1 MEQAMQVVDQL
12 RFAWGLLLA
21 EWIFFYKAVPKR
33 KNFLFRVLLVTAGC
47 SALSL
52 LQLPLRGVVMD
63 TAFPPA
69 VMFLLLGAAGF
80 LTNLF
85 TLAGAKFC
93 FQSTWTNLLS
103 RCLLGACLERV
114 VTVLLRSWIVMIWFP
129 SLDKEHPR
137 IYLVVL
143 LALYAA
149 VYGLGAAVLAPRYR
163 KEILPPGTEDW
174 TLCLL
179 YMASAVV
186 LAVVSGYASTI
197 AEWSLQSVWEY
208 QELGEDGLAILYFVS
223 SMQAVI
229 AGIIFAFQYILYR
242 VTSLRQQT
250 GELNHLLAEKSRQY
264 AVSRGN
270 IALINRRCHELKM
283 QLAEVEQ
290 KCGPLSDELVR
301 NARQAVRVYD
311 AAVHTG
317 NSALDTFLTEK
328 NLFCVREKIRLSCT
342 VSARN
347 LEQIDRVDLY
357 ALLDTAMEI
366 AITGA
371 LGCNDPEKQIIS
383 LSISQHRNQLLIG
396 VEYYVQAN
404 DAVEESET
412 QNAAK
417 SELEWIAGRYNGNI
431 QISCDGGIE
440 RIYIVLLTE

>member
-1 MEQAMQVVDQL
+1 MEQVMQVVDQL

-21 EWIFFYKAVPKR
+21 EWIFFYKAVPKK
-33 KNFLFRVLLVTAGC
+33 KNFFFRALLVIAGC
-47 SALSL
+47 SILSF
-52 LQLPLRGVVMD
+52 LQLPLRDVILY
-63 TAFPPA
+63 TALPSSA
-69 VMFLLLGAAGF
+69 VFVLLGVAGF

-85 TLAGAKFC
+85 TLVGAKFC
-93 FQSTWTNLLS
+93 FQTTWTNLLS

-114 VTVLLRSWIVMIWFP
+114 VTVLLRSWIVLIWFP
-129 SLDKEHPR
+129 SLDKEYPV

-143 LALYAA
+143 LALYAV
-149 VYGLGAAVLAPRYR
+149 VYGLGVAVLAPRYR
-163 KEILPPGTEDW
+163 KEILPPGTEDR

-179 YMASAVV
+179 YMVSAVA

-301 NARQAVRVYD
+301 STRQAVRVYD

-342 VSARN
+342 VNAGN

-366 AITGA
+366 AIDSV
-371 LGCNDPEKQIIS
+371 LGCGAPEKQVIS

-396 VEYYVQAN
+396 IEYYVQA
-404 DAVEESET
+404 DGTAEESET
-412 QNAAK
+412 QSAVK
-417 SELEWIAGRYNGNI
+417 SELEWIAGRYNGDI
-431 QISCDGGIE
+431 QIFCDGEIE

>member
-1 MEQAMQVVDQL
+1 MEQAMQVIDQL

-21 EWIFFYKAVPKR
+21 EWIFFYKAVPKK
-33 KNFLFRVLLVTAGC
+33 KNFFPRVLLAVAGC

-52 LQLPLRGVVMD
+52 LQLPLRSAVLY
-63 TAFPPA
+63 TALPTP
-69 VMFLLLGAAGF
+69 VMFLILGAAGF

-93 FQSTWTNLLS
+93 FRTTWTNLLS

-114 VTVLLRSWIVMIWFP
+114 ATVILRSWIVMIWFP
-129 SLDKEHPR
+129 SLDKEHPL
-137 IYLVVL
+137 IYLVL
-143 LALYAA
+143 LLVLYAV
-149 VYGLGAAVLAPRYR
+149 VYGLGATVLAPRYR
-163 KEILPPGTEDW
+163 KDILPPGKED
-174 TLCLL
+174 TVLCFL
-179 YMASAVV
+179 YIASAVI
-186 LAVVSGYASTI
+186 LAAVSGYASTI

-208 QELGEDGLAILYFVS
+208 EELGEDGLSILYFVS

-229 AGIIFAFQYILYR
+229 AAIIFAFQYILYR
-242 VTSLRQQT
+242 VTALRQET

-283 QLAEVEQ
+283 QLSEVEQ
-290 KCGPLSDELVR
+290 KCGPLSKDLVR
-301 NARQAVRVYD
+301 SAKQAVRVYD

-347 LEQIDRVDLY
+347 LEKIDRVDLY

-366 AITGA
+366 AIDSV
-371 LGCNDPEKQIIS
+371 CRCREPEKRVIT
-383 LSISQHRNQLLIG
+383 LSVSQHRNQLLIG
-396 VEYYVQAN
+396 IEYYTMARST
-404 DAVEESET
+404 AEESDALR
-412 QNAAK
+412 AAR
-417 SELEWIAGRYNGNI
+417 SELAWIADRYDGSI
-431 QISCDGGIE
+431 QITDDNGIE
-440 RIYIVLLTE
+440 RIYIVLLSE

>member
-1 MEQAMQVVDQL
+1 MEQVMQVIDQL

-21 EWIFFYKAVPKR
+21 EWIFFYKAVPKK
-33 KNFLFRVLLVTAGC
+33 KNFFFRALLVIAGC
-47 SALSL
+47 SILSL
-52 LQLPLRGVVMD
+52 LQLPLRDGILY

-69 VMFLLLGAAGF
+69 AMFVLLGVAGF

-93 FQSTWTNLLS
+93 FQTTWTNLMS

-114 VTVLLRSWIVMIWFP
+114 VTVFLRSWIVMIWFP
-129 SLDKEHPR
+129 SLDNEHPV
-137 IYLVVL
+137 IYLAVL
-143 LALYAA
+143 IVLYAI
-149 VYGLGAAVLAPRYR
+149 VYGLGATFLALRYR
-163 KEILPPGTEDW
+163 RDILPQGTEDRI
-174 TLCLL
+174 LCLL

-197 AEWSLQSVWEY
+197 AEWSLKSVWAY
-208 QELGEDGLAILYFVS
+208 PELGEDGLAILYFVS

-229 AGIIFAFQYILYR
+229 AGIIFSFQYILYR
-242 VTSLRQQT
+242 VASLRQEA

-283 QLAEVEQ
+283 QLSEVEQ
-290 KCGPLSDELVR
+290 KCGPLSSDLVR
-301 NARQAVRVYD
+301 SAKQAVQVYD

-317 NSALDTFLTEK
+317 NATLDTFLTEK
-328 NLFCVREKIRLSCT
+328 NLLCVREKIRLSCT

-357 ALLDTAMEI
+357 ALLDTTMEI
-366 AITGA
+366 AITGV
-371 LGCNDPEKQIIS
+371 LGCDDPEKQIIS

-431 QISCDGGIE
+431 QISCYGGIE

>member
-1 MEQAMQVVDQL
+1 MEQVMQVIDQL

-21 EWIFFYKAVPKR
+21 EWIFFYKAVPKKR
-33 KNFLFRVLLVTAGC
+33 NFVFRALLVIAGC
-47 SALSL
+47 SILSL
-52 LQLPLRGVVMD
+52 LQLPLRNAILY
-63 TAFPPA
+63 TALPSA
-69 VMFLLLGAAGF
+69 AMFVLLGVAGF

-93 FQSTWTNLLS
+93 FQTTWTNLMS

-114 VTVLLRSWIVMIWFP
+114 VTVVLRNWIVMIWFP
-129 SLDKEHPR
+129 SLDKAHPV
-137 IYLVVL
+137 IYLALL
-143 LALYAA
+143 LALYAV
-149 VYGLGAAVLAPRYR
+149 VYGLGAAILAPRYR
-163 KEILPPGTEDW
+163 KDILPQGTEDPM
-174 TLCLL
+174 LCFL
-179 YMASAVV
+179 YIASAVV
-186 LAVVSGYASTI
+186 LAAVSGYASTI

-208 QELGEDGLAILYFVS
+208 EELGEDGLAILYFVS

-229 AGIIFAFQYILYR
+229 AGIIFSFQYILYH
-242 VTSLRQQT
+242 VASLRQEA

-264 AVSRGN
+264 AISRGN

-283 QLAEVEQ
+283 QLSEVEQ
-290 KCGPLSDELVR
+290 KCGPLSGDLVR
-301 NARQAVRVYD
+301 SAKQAVQVYD

-317 NSALDTFLTEK
+317 NATLDTFLTEK

-366 AITGA
+366 AITGV
-371 LGCNDPEKQIIS
+371 LGCGDPEKQVIS
-383 LSISQHRNQLLIG
+383 LSIAQHRNQLLIG
-396 VEYYVQAN
+396 IEYYTQARGP
-404 DAVEESET
+404 AEEREV

-417 SELEWIAGRYNGNI
+417 SELAWIAGRYNGNI